1 MWSVEYRVPGRNDEA
16 EHIRVVRSQ
25 EEALALSAHFMLR
38 GQAITC
44 IRRGCS
50 IVMDTEQIRG
60 ALNTLDNNRDAWK
73 V

>member
-1 MWSVEYRVPGRNDEA
+1 MWSVELRAPGPSDQA

-25 EEALALSAHFMLR
+25 EEALALSAHYILR

-50 IVMDTEQIRG
+50 IVMDTEQIRV
-60 ALNTLDNNRDAWK
+60 ALGTLDNSRDAWR